1 MARGIPQ
8 EISGFAVLIN
18 AAYSRRHAYACKLLC
33 SLNGVAG
40 SALGYITLGGASQ
53 AVPYVLAF
61 SGAGHIYLALNQLMP
76 RLQSQDT
83 LRETLPQLGMM
94 GLGVCGVALVPH

>member
-1 MARGIPQ
+1 
-8 EISGFAVLIN
+8 
-18 AAYSRRHAYACKLLC
+18 
-33 SLNGVAG
+33 
-40 SALGYITLGGASQ
+40 
-53 AVPYVLAF
+53 
-61 SGAGHIYLALNQLMP
+61 MP